1 MDALYKELKSW
12 SSVCT
17 ENEKRFID
25 LYLETSMIE
34 GLLRE
39 NPKNVKTPIAY
50 CNYIIVDDYFY
61 EHLIEYR
68 SFQEIKKKI
77 KLKVI
82 RIKRLGATYL
92 KCFVGYTEKD
102 MIP

>member
-12 SSVCT
+12 SGVCT

-25 LYLETSMIE
+25 TYLESSMIE
-34 GLLRE
+34 GLLRG
-39 NPKNVKTPIAY
+39 NPEKVKTPITY
-50 CNYIIVDDYFY
+50 CNYIIIDDCSYDY
-61 EHLIEYR
+61 LIDYR

-77 KLKVI
+77 KPKVI